1 METPDCYWYVLIVL
15 SYFRSSYLFLFHYF
29 YLGNGKSGSNEA
41 CHILSS
47 ARKVLNAVQAI
58 DLSDQEP
65 KIALQLCALLK
76 ETQCRLLIAGGDGT
90 IAWVLNAVQDLDVK
104 VYFFYEN

>member
-1 METPDCYWYVLIVL
+1 MVCPDCTYL
-15 SYFRSSYLFLFHYF
+15 SYHIPPQDF

-90 IAWVLNAVQDLDVK
+90 IAWVLNAVQNLDVK
-104 VYFFYEN
+104 VYLFYEIQKYW

>member
-1 METPDCYWYVLIVL
+1 MESELYNTNKLFYV
-15 SYFRSSYLFLFHYF
+15 
-29 YLGNGKSGSNEA
+29 GNGKSGSNEA

-47 ARKVLNAVQAI
+47 ARKILNAVQAI

-65 KIALQLCALLK
+65 KVALQLCTLLK

-90 IAWVLNAVQDLDVK
+90 IAWVLNAVQNLDIQV
-104 VYFFYEN
+104 N

>member
-1 METPDCYWYVLIVL
+1 METTDCHWYKFNMLPNLFVIQWKIIKISSVL
-15 SYFRSSYLFLFHYF
+15 
-29 YLGNGKSGSNEA
+29 LGNGKSGSSEA

-90 IAWVLNAVQDLDVK
+90 IAWVLNAVQNLDVK
-104 VYFFYEN
+104 VLH